1 MAKIIS
7 TEQIVKNIRT
17 VTLDRQRIFRV
28 KISFQNIDKTTEAYE
43 SHKYIS
49 VNGRNYRL
57 FDGQNHIL
65 PEEVV
70 EALKDSV
77 GYKTQPKNKKQA
89 VEGLNYDD
97 PDDIYAKIK
106 YENFD
111 ITILEDVTPND
122 LREKLGMKL
131 KESTPITDEEEEA
144 AYNRAA
150 KREMPTV
157 KTVIEPE
164 NEESEEDDEDLE
176 EDVGNIDM
184 DI

>member
-1 MAKIIS
+1 MAKILS
-7 TEQIVKNIRT
+7 TEQIIKNIRT

-57 FDGQNHIL
+57 FDGQSHIL

-77 GYKTQPKNKKQA
+77 GYKTQPKNKRQA

-97 PDDIYAKIK
+97 PDDVYAKIK

-131 KESTPITDEEEEA
+131 KDLAPLTDEEEEA

-157 KTVIEPE
+157 KSADEPA
-164 NEESEEDDEDLE
+164 DEDLD
-176 EDVGNIDM
+176 EDVGDIDM

>member
-1 MAKIIS
+1 MAKILS
-7 TEQIVKNIRT
+7 REQIIKNIRT

-28 KISFQNIDKTTEAYE
+28 NISFQNIDKTSEAYE

-49 VNGRNYRL
+49 ANGRTYRL
-57 FDGQNHIL
+57 FDGENHIL
-65 PEEVV
+65 PEEAI

-77 GYKTQPKNKKQA
+77 GYKTVPKNKKQA
-89 VEGLNYDD
+89 TDGVNYDD
-97 PDDIYAKIK
+97 PDDVYTKIK
-106 YENFD
+106 YENFH

-131 KESTPITDEEEEA
+131 KPVTDEEEEA

-157 KTVIEPE
+157 NTVVEPG
-164 NEESEEDDEDLE
+164 NEDPEEDDEDLE
-176 EDVGNIDM
+176 WYVGNIDM

>member
-1 MAKIIS
+1 MAKILS
-7 TEQIVKNIRT
+7 TEQIIKNIRT

-49 VNGRNYRL
+49 VNGRNYRI

-65 PEEVV
+65 PEEVI
-70 EALKDSV
+70 EALKDST
-77 GYKTQPKNKKQA
+77 GYKTQPKNKRQA

-97 PDDIYAKIK
+97 PDDVYAKIK

-131 KESTPITDEEEEA
+131 KESSPLTDEEEEA

-150 KREMPTV
+150 KREMPTA
-157 KTVIEPE
+157 KIADEPA
-164 NEESEEDDEDLE
+164 DEDLD
-176 EDVGNIDM
+176 EDVGDIDM